1 MIGASSDL
9 KSATRVATNMV
20 MKWGMSDSI
29 GPIDHAEREVSDL
42 SPETRKL
49 IDSEI
54 RRLLEVS
61 FSFFLSF
68 FFLFLCNHIEL
79 F

>member
-1 MIGASSDL
+1 
-9 KSATRVATNMV
+9 MV

-68 FFLFLCNHIEL
+68 FFFI
-79 F
+79 FV